1 MTPPLIATII
11 SLCLALPSVVCRQRF
26 RFRARGRSDARARCQ
41 LAVGVAT
48 PKTRKKV
55 RLRQGLSPCYR
66 RLGAAFAPRHPPK
79 IVESTPRRR
88 RRKGTKVEQS
98 EITQLPF
105 KSHRALA
112 PCDLKHSGSV

>member
-1 MTPPLIATII
+1 MTPPLIVTII

-41 LAVGVAT
+41 LAVGLAT

-66 RLGAAFAPRHPPK
+66 RLGAAFAPPQNRRVHPETQK
-79 IVESTPRRR
+79 KEGNES
-88 RRKGTKVEQS
+88 
-98 EITQLPF
+98 
-105 KSHRALA
+105 
-112 PCDLKHSGSV
+112 